1 MARLEEQEVLGFKMK
16 RITDEVER
24 MANQS
29 VAPHGLTFPQGR
41 IVLYICEHG
50 GKCAQG
56 DIETLLDT
64 SHQAASGILSRMK
77 EKGLLDYAF
86 DGSDRRV
93 KNVYVTPKGE
103 GLYEMLVGVRH
114 EFDHRMEH
122 MLAPEER
129 AKLFEMLDRVF
140 EHLHD
145 DI

>member
-41 IVLYICEHG
+41 ILLYICEHG
-50 GKCAQG
+50 GKCSQG
-56 DIETLLDT
+56 DIEMILDV
-64 SHQAASGILSRMK
+64 SHQAASGILNRMR

-86 DGSDRRV
+86 DGNDRRV
-93 KNVYVTPKGE
+93 KNVYITEKGE
-103 GLYEMLVGVRH
+103 GLYDMLVSVRH
-114 EFDHRMEH
+114 EYDRRMEH
-122 MLAPEER
+122 VLAPEER
-129 AKLFEMLDRVF
+129 TELFELLDRVF

-145 DI
+145 EI